1 MRKLSTF
8 ILFILIVS
16 VVVYAG
22 PNDSKNSNSSS
33 GDGPSSYISSSETVP
48 ATNTTSY
55 ISAKMTFTAGVSAGV
70 KVGFSTTPYVVEGD
84 EITSDITTT
93 TKGTLTLG
101 TPEVMGEITATGL
114 WYAYWTI
121 KGNDKNLSI
130 NLSWTSDAEN
140 LFNVYEDADYTTL
153 ISTPTT
159 LKTFESTD
167 SGETATYPL
176 YIKTADLRDWYYNKT
191 YTLSLKLEVQ
201 SN

>member
-1 MRKLSTF
+1 MRKLF
-8 ILFILIVS
+8 LFIFLILSVS
-16 VVVYAG
+16 VVYA
-22 PNDSKNSNSSS
+22 K
-33 GDGPSSYISSSETVP
+33 PSSYISSSETVP
-48 ATNTTSY
+48 AKKTSY
-55 ISAKMTFTAGVSAGV
+55 IAAKMTFNAGVSAGV
-70 KVGFSTTPYVVEGD
+70 KVGFSTTPYAVEGD

-93 TKGTLTLG
+93 TKGTLTLA
-101 TPEVMGEITATGL
+101 TPEVMGEITASGM
-114 WYAYWTI
+114 WYAYWI
-121 KGNDKNLSI
+121 VKGNDKKLSI

-140 LFNVYEDADYTTL
+140 LFNVYEDADYTML

>member
-1 MRKLSTF
+1 MRKLS
-8 ILFILIVS
+8 ILIIYILIVS
-16 VVVYAG
+16 VAVFA
-22 PNDSKNSNSSS
+22 D
-33 GDGPSSYISSSETVP
+33 PSSYISSSETVP

-55 ISAKMTFTAGVSAGV
+55 AAAKMKFTAGVSAGV
-70 KVGFSTTPYVVEGD
+70 KVGFSTTPYAVEGD

-101 TPEVMGEITATGL
+101 TPEVMGEITASGM
-114 WYAYWTI
+114 WYAYWI
-121 KGNDKNLSI
+121 VKGNDKKLSI

-153 ISTPTT
+153 ISTPTN

-176 YIKTADLRDWYYNKT
+176 YIKTADLRDWYYGQT